1 MVLCGVHDE
10 AHIDVPFGVQN
21 IDSSTANC
29 FPLTIQDSKTFSY
42 PAYQPS
48 GISKHFAILSLI
60 EEPGTLTIQDSK
72 TFSYPG

>member
-10 AHIDVPFGVQN
+10 AHIDVLFGVQN
-21 IDSSTANC
+21 IYSSTANC

-48 GISKHFAILSLI
+48 GISKDFSLI